1 MRPTLL
7 LIANPA
13 AGRGRAVRLAEAAA
27 ALLTQRGFSAVV
39 ASTRG
44 PGEAAGLTA
53 RAAERGAA
61 VVVACGGDGTVGEC
75 AGALAGRATALG
87 VLPCGRGNDLAASLG
102 IPQTLDRGVD
112 VIACGHERVIDLGV
126 VNGRLFCTV
135 VGIGFEA
142 RVIEL
147 SRRAGFRPLR
157 GAAYAAAALAALA
170 RYRPP
175 LARLSGDF
183 GTREGRFLLVAV
195 SNTGRYGGGM
205 QIAPEAAPDDGLLDT
220 CLVRTAPL
228 RRLLRIFATVFRGG
242 HTRFDEVEL
251 LRTARLEVETDAP
264 ARLVVDGDLNGST
277 PAAFAVAGLA
287 VRVRVPG
294 GEG

>member
-1 MRPTLL
+1 MRPALL
-7 LIANPA
+7 LVANPA
-13 AGRGRAVRLAEAAA
+13 AGRGRAVRLAEVAAG
-27 ALLTQRGFSAVV
+27 LLSQRGFEVEV
-39 ASTRG
+39 ASTG
-44 PGEAAGLTA
+44 GQGEAARLAAG
-53 RAAERGAA
+53 AAERDAA

-87 VLPCGRGNDLAASLG
+87 VLPSGRGNDLAASLG
-102 IPQTLDRGVD
+102 IPQTLERGVD
-112 VIACGHERVIDLGV
+112 VIARGHERAIDLGV
-126 VNGRLFCTV
+126 VNGRRFCTV

-147 SRRAGFRPLR
+147 SRLAGFRPLR

-175 LARLSGDF
+175 LTRLSGDF

-205 QIAPEAAPDDGLLDT
+205 RIAPAAAPDDGLLDC

-228 RRLLRIFATVFRGG
+228 RRVLRIFATVFRGG
-242 HTRFDEVEL
+242 HARFDEVEL
-251 LRTARLEVETDAP
+251 LPTARLEVETDAP
-264 ARLVVDGDLNGST
+264 ARLVVDGDLYGTT
-277 PAAFAVAGLA
+277 PAAFTVAGLA
-287 VRVRVPG
+287 LRVRVPG